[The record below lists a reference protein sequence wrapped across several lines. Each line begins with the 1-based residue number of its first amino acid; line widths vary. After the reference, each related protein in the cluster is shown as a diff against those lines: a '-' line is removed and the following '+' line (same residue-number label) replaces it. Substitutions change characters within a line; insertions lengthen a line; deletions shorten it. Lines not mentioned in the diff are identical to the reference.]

1 MNIKQSCTMQEVDDA
16 EEKMTFNALITT
28 PSPAYYLE
36 VLTQHK
42 IVTDEVAYNAAM
54 RYIEL
59 HNQLRSFNDWYSY
72 SIKPF
77 EKMHLND
84 LIVYIR
90 FIHEHKLQRIKI
102 KHQTPLPSIAG
113 TRK

>member
-1 MNIKQSCTMQEVDDA
+1 MEEMDA
-16 EEKMTFNALITT
+16 EEKMTYNALMTA
-28 PSPAYYLE
+28 PSPAYYLQ
-36 VLTQHK
+36 VLTQYK
-42 IVTDEVAYNAAM
+42 IVTEEVAYTAAM

-59 HNQLRSFNDWYSY
+59 HNQLRSFNDWYEY

-84 LIVYIR
+84 LILYIR

>member
-1 MNIKQSCTMQEVDDA
+1 MEDPISLTSESEA
-16 EEKMTFNALITT
+16 EEKMTFNALMTA

-36 VLTQHK
+36 VLTKHK
-42 IVTDEVAYNAAM
+42 IVTDEVAYSAAM

-77 EKMHLND
+77 EKMELND
-84 LIVYIR
+84 LISYIR

-102 KHQTPLPSIAG
+102 KTHVQTQSASTVG